1 MESQVRDVPVIQD
14 ESRLLMTRICCA
26 ALVVLLAV
34 LGSSCSDDDNPTGP
48 TGNTVV
54 IYADTNFRGNSRAM
68 LGDASDLDDLP
79 GCGGAGADW
88 DDCISSIHVP
98 NSWEVTVFEHDV
110 YTGASATFT
119 ADVPDLHQ
127 QSGPCSG
134 QWDDCISSIRLR
146 QR

>member
-1 MESQVRDVPVIQD
+1 
-14 ESRLLMTRICCA
+14 MTRVCCA
-26 ALVVLLAV
+26 AFVVLLTV
-34 LGSSCSDDDNPTGP
+34 LSSSCSDDDNPTAP

-68 LGDASDLDDLP
+68 LADASDLDDLP

-98 NSWEVTVFEHDV
+98 RGWEVEVFEHDL

-127 QSGPCSG
+127 ESGPCGG

>member
-1 MESQVRDVPVIQD
+1 
-14 ESRLLMTRICCA
+14 MTRVCCA
-26 ALVVLLAV
+26 GFVVVLAV
-34 LGSSCSDDDNPTGP
+34 LSSSCSDDDNPTGP